1 MTTNGNGDGHDNA
14 NGASSRRKRYAQS
27 ALLGEKNALANTKG
41 GRNNRACAAARR
53 LGNLI
58 GADLLSFAECESALI
73 DACRLNGLLAED
85 PRGTQ
90 DTIRSNLKQ
99 GILNPDYLD
108 GIGAR
113 AGHRSRAKGRAEP
126 QNKTPEQIQ
135 AERAKARHKAEALER
150 GHTWWAEAQSLKGTP
165 GGRYFAETRGLPL
178 PEPHEARFHPA
189 IYGRDTDGARPGIL
203 FPIAPAPGAKPVGY
217 HRIFLDHEKPEK
229 AGIASPKQILGAQ
242 EGGAIWLGDPACETL
257 PITEG
262 LENNQACLASG
273 YRFGAA
279 AVSSGNLAKIP
290 LPGHVTEIL
299 IAADWGQDGEKFAR
313 RAASIFRAQ
322 ERSVLLAFPPKART
336 GKGKWQDWN
345 DLHQNEGPA
354 AVRAALD
361 AAREWRCQVTEEE
374 EADWPELLSYE
385 DAEGSQPYPIEA
397 LPMGFRAAVQEVAA
411 YVKTPIEMAAASA
424 LAALSLASQGL
435 ADVERD
441 TPLKGPIGLYSLV
454 LANSG
459 ERKTTLDSFFLRAIR
474 QYEAEARQKAQPGLE
489 AFEAK
494 LAAWKAEKEGLE
506 GAIRQAAK
514 EGADLTRLKE
524 RFEEHYL
531 KEPAAP
537 RVPRLLRGDSTSE
550 ALAFSLAKQ
559 WPSAGIVQSEAGLFL
574 GSHAMGPEKIMAA
587 LSLLN
592 TFWDGS
598 DYTADRRST
607 ESFSVLKPRLTV
619 ALQLQEPALR
629 AFCLSRGELP
639 RGIGFFAR
647 FLFAKP
653 KSTQGTRIYAKAP
666 QTWPALSAF
675 ERRLIALLE
684 LTRPLD
690 GNGMLQ
696 LSILTLDEAAEVQWT
711 ALYDRIELDLAE
723 GKRYYDVRDVAAKAA
738 DNIARLAALFHLFEH
753 GPVGRIAASTIEAAG
768 LIALWHLNEAR
779 RFFGDFAR
787 PAEFVAAREL
797 EEWLLKRTARHGQ
810 HPLPFSSIQQLVTP
824 KHLRQRQTLEA
835 ALNALAELGRSRMP
849 SQSSS
854 RSAHPCLIRKKH
866 GDRWDGWRANG
877 PRG

>member
-1 MTTNGNGDGHDNA
+1 MTTGNRNGNSHDNG
-14 NGASSRRKRYAQS
+14 NDTSVRRGRYAQS
-27 ALLGEKNALANTKG
+27 ALLGEKNALANTKE

-58 GADLLSFAECESALI
+58 GANLLTFTECESALI
-73 DACRLNGLLAED
+73 DACRRNGLMTED
-85 PRGTQ
+85 PKGTAG
-90 DTIRSNLKQ
+90 TIRSNLKA

-108 GIGAR
+108 SITGPAR
-113 AGHRSRAKGRAEP
+113 NRRQPKASLP
-126 QNKTPEQIQ
+126 QENKAPEQIQ
-135 AERAKARHKAEALER
+135 AERAKARRKAEALQR
-150 GHTWWAEAQSLKGTP
+150 GHKWWAEAQKLDGTLA
-165 GGRYFAETRGLPL
+165 GRYFTETRNLPL

-189 IYGRDTDGARPGIL
+189 IYGRDTGLRPAVL
-203 FPIAPAPGAKPVGY
+203 LPIAPAPGAKPIGY
-217 HRIFLDHEKPEK
+217 HRIFLDHDKPEK
-229 AGIASPKQILGAQ
+229 AGITSPKQILGAQ
-242 EGGAIWLGDPACETL
+242 EGAAIWFGDPACETL
-257 PITEG
+257 LVTEG
-262 LENNQACLASG
+262 LENNKACLAAG

-279 AVSSGNLAKIP
+279 AVSSGNMSKIP
-290 LPGHVTEIL
+290 VPPHVTEII
-299 IAADWGQDGEKFAR
+299 IAADWGADGEKFAR
-313 RAASIFRAQ
+313 RSASTFRAQ
-322 ERSVLLAFPPKART
+322 ERSVLIAFPPKART

-345 DLHQNEGPA
+345 DLHKSEGSD

-361 AAREWRCQVTEEE
+361 AARESQCEVTEEE
-374 EADWPELLSYE
+374 EAGWPELLSYE
-385 DAEGSQPYPIEA
+385 DTGYGEAYPLDA
-397 LPMGFRAAVQEVAA
+397 LPPALRAAVQEVAA
-411 YVKTPIEMAAASA
+411 YIKTPIEMAAASA
-424 LAALSLASQGL
+424 LSALSLASQGL

-441 TPLKGPIGLYSLV
+441 TPLKGPVGLYSLV
-454 LANSG
+454 LADSG

-474 QYEAEARQKAQPGLE
+474 QYEAEARQKVQPELE

-514 EGADLTRLKE
+514 ESQDLTRLKE

-537 RVPRLLRGDSTSE
+537 RIPRLLRGDSTSE

-592 TFWDGS
+592 SFWDGS
-598 DYTADRRST
+598 DYTAERRST
-607 ESFSVLKPRLTV
+607 ESFTVLKPRLTV

-647 FLFAKP
+647 FLFARP
-653 KSTQGTRIYAKAP
+653 KSTQGTRTYAKAP
-666 QTWPALSAF
+666 ESWPALSVF

-684 LTRPLD
+684 STRPLD
-690 GNGMLQ
+690 DNGMLQ
-696 LSILTLDEAAEVQWT
+696 LAMLTLDELAQARWI

-753 GPVGRIAASTIEAAG
+753 GPIGRISAATIEAAG
-768 LIALWHLNEAR
+768 SIGLWHLNEAR

-835 ALNALAELGRSRMP
+835 ALNALAELGRARPVPDAKPKLVEIRP
-849 SQSSS
+849 SLLDPEK
-854 RSAHPCLIRKKH
+854 A
-866 GDRWDGWRANG
+866 W
-877 PRG
+877 

>member
-1 MTTNGNGDGHDNA
+1 MTSEARNGNGHDHG
-14 NGASSRRKRYAQS
+14 NGTGVRRARYARS
-27 ALLGEKNALANTKG
+27 ALLGEKNALANTKE

-58 GADLLSFAECESALI
+58 GANLLSFTECESALI
-73 DACRLNGLLAED
+73 DACRRNGLMTED
-85 PRGTQ
+85 PKGTAG
-90 DTIRSNLKQ
+90 TIRSNLKA
-99 GILNPDYLD
+99 GILNPDYL
-108 GIGAR
+108 GSIVGPPRNPRRPKA
-113 AGHRSRAKGRAEP
+113 SLP
-126 QNKTPEQIQ
+126 QENKAPEQIQ
-135 AERAKARHKAEALER
+135 AERAKARRKAEALER
-150 GHTWWAEAQSLKGTP
+150 GHKWWAESQKLDGTLA
-165 GGRYFAETRGLPL
+165 GRYFTETRNLPL

-189 IYGRDTDGARPGIL
+189 IYGRDTHGARPGIL
-203 FPIAPAPGAKPVGY
+203 FPIAPAPGAKPIGY
-217 HRIFLDHEKPEK
+217 HRIFLEHDKPEK
-229 AGIASPKQILGAQ
+229 ARIASPKQILGAQ
-242 EGGAIWLGDPACETL
+242 EGGAVWFGDPACETL
-257 PITEG
+257 LITEG
-262 LENNQACLASG
+262 IENNQACLAAG

-279 AVSSGNLAKIP
+279 AVSSGNLSKIP
-290 LPGHVTEIL
+290 LPPHVTEIIL
-299 IAADWGQDGEKFAR
+299 AADWGADGEKFAR

-322 ERSVLLAFPPKART
+322 ERSVLLSFPPKARSEQ
-336 GKGKWQDWN
+336 GKWQDWN
-345 DLHQNEGPA
+345 DLHRSEGPA

-361 AAREWRCQVTEEE
+361 AARAWRCEVTEEE

-385 DAEGSQPYPIEA
+385 DAEGSQPYPIGA
-397 LPMGFRAAVQEVAA
+397 LPAGLRAAIQEVAA
-411 YVKTPIEMAAASA
+411 YVKTPIAMAATSA
-424 LAALSLASQGL
+424 LSALSLASQGL

-441 TPLKGPIGLYSLV
+441 TPLKGPVGLYSLV
-454 LANSG
+454 LADSG

-514 EGADLTRLKE
+514 ESQDLTRLKE

-531 KEPAAP
+531 AEPAAP
-537 RVPRLLRGDSTSE
+537 RMPRLLRGDSTSE
-550 ALAFSLAKQ
+550 ALAFSLAKH
-559 WPSAGIVQSEAGLFL
+559 WPSAGILQSEAGLFL

-592 TFWDGS
+592 SFWDGS
-598 DYTADRRST
+598 DYTAERRST
-607 ESFSVLKPRLTV
+607 ESFTVLKPRLTV

-647 FLFAKP
+647 FLFARP
-653 KSTQGTRIYAKAP
+653 KSAQGTRTYAKAP

-684 LTRPLD
+684 STKQLD
-690 GNGMLQ
+690 ENGMLQ
-696 LSILTLDEAAEVQWT
+696 LSMLTLDEAAEAQWT

-723 GKRYYDVRDVAAKAA
+723 GRRYYDVRDVAAKAA

-753 GPVGRIAASTIEAAG
+753 GPHGRISAATIDAAG
-768 LIALWHLNEAR
+768 LIVLWHLNEAR

-797 EEWLLKRTARHGQ
+797 EEWLLRRVERAPG
-810 HPLPFSSIQQLVTP
+810 PPPSLCSVQQLVTP
-824 KHLRQRQTLEA
+824 KYLRRRKALDEA
-835 ALNALAELGRSRMP
+835 VQALTELGRARLRSDGKQKFIEIRP
-849 SQSSS
+849 SLLNPGT
-854 RSAHPCLIRKKH
+854 AL
-866 GDRWDGWRANG
+866 
-877 PRG
+877 